1 MENQFSVFKK
11 IASNEQ
17 AREIISF
24 LNSNNI
30 ETELTDNIAPVD
42 NIMLGNSL
50 NQEFEVKI
58 KLSDFDKANKLL
70 EKIAEDQINIVDG
83 DYYLFEFS
91 DEELYDIILKQD
103 EWNEFDYSLA
113 KKLLSERGKPID
125 DNLIKSL
132 KNKRLE
138 ELSKTEENQKPWIV
152 AGYIFAFLGGFLGI
166 IIGYVLMTSM
176 KNLPNG
182 QRIYSY
188 NTIDR
193 KQGKTIFYIGIFML
207 PFYIILRILLIK

>member
-17 AREIISF
+17 AREVISF

-83 DYYLFEFS
+83 DYYLFEFT

-113 KKLLSERGKPID
+113 KKLLSQRGKPID
-125 DNLIKSL
+125 DNLIKSI

-166 IIGYVLMTSM
+166 IIGYVLMTSK

-182 QRIYSY
+182 QRIHSY
-188 NTIDR
+188 NGVDR
-193 KQGKTIFYIGIFML
+193 KHGKTIFYIGIVML
-207 PFYIILRILLIK
+207 PFYIIFRILLIK